1 MIGTLIEAND
11 RIIAAL
17 EMYDTVR
24 TSRWVLCLLA
34 LNPRIAFKANCD
46 REGRAER
53 AGGPCR
59 SQDQRLGAR

>member
-24 TSRWVLCLLA
+24 VHCLVSFPTSA
-34 LNPRIAFKANCD
+34 QSPIAFEAHCD
-46 REGRAER
+46 REGCAER
-53 AGGPCR
+53 TGRPRC
-59 SQDQRLGAR
+59 SEDQ